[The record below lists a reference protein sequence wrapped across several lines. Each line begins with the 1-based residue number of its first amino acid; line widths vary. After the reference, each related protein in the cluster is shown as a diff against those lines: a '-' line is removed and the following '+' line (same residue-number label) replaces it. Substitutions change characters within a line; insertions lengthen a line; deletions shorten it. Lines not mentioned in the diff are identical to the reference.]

1 MNKFRLFSA
10 LTAVAFIGL
19 SLPALPATAAD
30 NSGLNVVVYTYGGG
44 GEPDRV
50 TTYPVCDSAWTHVDK
65 IDVDYDDYGGVVAG
79 CQTDHVIV
87 HYTGFVTFPSSG
99 AYTFTAP
106 ADDGFWMSLDGTA
119 IITNDWRDKGRDGD
133 QYPATIEKD
142 HEYAFDAW
150 FYENGGGAN
159 VTLEYKPEGASDFI
173 VVPKEFLTTVATPKT
188 FDVAFDTEG
197 GDAISTVTYNV
208 GSPALTLPTPTKEG
222 FIFSGWAKDSL
233 DGLIIDT
240 DTYTPDAP
248 VTLHAIWTKVINT
261 DDVKRTL
268 AETGFSPLPLVLFAS
283 LFVIAGLLVIRKTK
297 RSN

>member
-30 NSGLNVVVYTYGGG
+30 NSGLNIVVYTYGGG

-65 IDVDYDDYGGVVAG
+65 IDVDYDNYGGVVAG

-208 GSPALTLPTPTKEG
+208 GSPALTLPTPTKDG

-268 AETGFSPLPLVLFAS
+268 AETGFSPLPVL
-283 LFVIAGLLVIRKTK
+283 LIALLLSGAGIFLIRK
-297 RSN
+297 RNPS